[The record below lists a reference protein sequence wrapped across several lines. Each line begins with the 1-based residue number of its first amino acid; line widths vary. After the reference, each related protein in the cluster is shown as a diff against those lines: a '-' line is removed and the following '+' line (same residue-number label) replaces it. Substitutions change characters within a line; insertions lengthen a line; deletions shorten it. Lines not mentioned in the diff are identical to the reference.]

1 MISWMKL
8 VVSSQLFP
16 PITATRGRGG
26 NGSDRA
32 GQGAGVCGLSLV
44 DRCFVV
50 QSSSIVIPRQDNPC
64 DAAKPQFRGNNHQLL
79 PFYFF
84 MMLKTLFVEVL

>member
-26 NGSDRA
+26 NGSYRA
-32 GQGAGVCGLSLV
+32 GQGAGFCGLSLV
-44 DRCFVV
+44 DRWFVV
-50 QSSSIVIPRQDNPC
+50 QSSSIVIPRPDNPC
-64 DAAKPQFRGNNHQLL
+64 DVAKPQFRNNHQLL

-84 MMLKTLFVEVL
+84 MLLKTLFVEVL